1 MFSCAFCGK
10 HVCEHGE
17 LDDAP
22 KGCPSFEEAYTDVKA
37 LYGEEE
43 LRIART
49 AARVEAEG
57 YGRNTRVEEIMSFA
71 RQLEMKRLGLAF
83 CSGLKRE
90 ANIFARILVEN
101 GFEVVSAKC
110 KMGAQPKERMG
121 LCDGEKVRP
130 GQFEAMCNPAAQA
143 EYLDDNGVEL
153 SIILG
158 LCVGHDTLFIKHA
171 RAPVTVLA
179 TKDRVLAH
187 NPLGALYMSES
198 YYKRIHKFP
207 DHAVSEETREK
218 EINI

>member
-10 HVCEHGE
+10 HVCERGE

-22 KGCPSFEEAYTDVKA
+22 KGCPSLDEVYTDVEK
-37 LYGEEE
+37 LYDDEE
-43 LRIART
+43 LLIART

-71 RQLEMKRLGLAF
+71 RKLGMKKLGLAF

-90 ANIFARILVEN
+90 ANIFAKILTEN
-101 GFEVVSAKC
+101 GFEVISAKC
-110 KMGAQPKERMG
+110 KMGAQPKEELG
-121 LCDGEKVRP
+121 LRDDEKVRP

-143 EYLDDNGVEL
+143 EYLDDNGVQL

-158 LCVGHDTLFIKHA
+158 LCVGHDTLFIRHA
-171 RAPVTVLA
+171 KAPVTVLA

-187 NPLGALYMSES
+187 NALGALYMSES
-198 YYKRIHKFP
+198 YYRRIHTFLE
-207 DHAVSEETREK
+207 DEK
-218 EINI
+218 A